1 MRTLRV
7 RPAAPAHVASDA
19 ADAGNA
25 GCIVLLPAARQRLE
39 DFIDAGFDRAL
50 QARGAAFE
58 LILADPMP
66 SHLNDRSWMS
76 RLRDEIVLPAR
87 AAGRPLWL
95 GGISLGAFMALRFAA
110 EASQAIDGLCL
121 IAPYLGS
128 RIVAADIARH
138 ADLRDWTAGEL
149 TEEDDE
155 RIVWRFVRDL
165 HTSPSQLFLG
175 LGHKDRFADTQQ
187 LLARSL
193 PPACCLM
200 LEGGHEWPV
209 WRRLWDN
216 FLERHLVRGAQ
227 SMGSEHS

>member
-1 MRTLRV
+1 MRTLRIV
-7 RPAAPAHVASDA
+7 PPLPV
-19 ADAGNA
+19 GIA

-50 QARGAAFE
+50 HACVAGFE
-58 LILADPMP
+58 LILVDPEP
-66 SHLNDRSWMS
+66 THLNDRSWIG
-76 RLRDEIVLPAR
+76 RLRDEIVLPVR

-110 EASQAIDGLCL
+110 SAPQTVGGLCL

-138 ADLRDWTAGEL
+138 ADLRAWTPGEL
-149 TEEDDE
+149 SEEDDE
-155 RIVWRFVRDL
+155 RIVWRYVRDL

-175 LGHKDRFADTQQ
+175 LGREDRFADTQQ

-193 PPACCLM
+193 PPPCCLM
-200 LEGGHEWPV
+200 IEGGHEWPV

-216 FLERHLVRGAQ
+216 FLQRQLMRRAP
-227 SMGSEHS
+227 STDPLHS

>member
-1 MRTLRV
+1 
-7 RPAAPAHVASDA
+7 
-19 ADAGNA
+19 
-25 GCIVLLPAARQRLE
+25 
-39 DFIDAGFDRAL
+39 
-50 QARGAAFE
+50 
-58 LILADPMP
+58 MP

-76 RLRDEIVLPAR
+76 RLRDEVVLPVC
-87 AAGRPLWL
+87 AAGRPFWL

-110 EASQAIDGLCL
+110 AQPQTIGGLCL

-138 ADLRDWTAGEL
+138 ADLRDWTPGEL
-149 TEEDDE
+149 PEEDDE
-155 RIVWRFVRDL
+155 RIVWRYVRDL
-165 HTSPSQLFLG
+165 ETSPSELFLG
-175 LGHKDRFADTQQ
+175 LGRKDRFADTQR

-216 FLERHLVRGAQ
+216 FLERYLIRGAQ
-227 SMGSEHS
+227 STGPIHP

>member
-1 MRTLRV
+1 MRTLRIT
-7 RPAAPAHVASDA
+7 PPAPAG
-19 ADAGNA
+19 DAG
-25 GCIVLLPAARQRLE
+25 CLVLLPAARQRLE
-39 DFIDAGFDRAL
+39 DFIDAGFDRAMH
-50 QARGAAFE
+50 ACGAGFE

-76 RLRDEIVLPAR
+76 RLRDDIVLPVR

-110 EASQAIDGLCL
+110 SAPQTVGGLCL

-138 ADLRDWTAGEL
+138 ADLRAWTPGEL
-149 TEEDDE
+149 SEEDDE
-155 RIVWRFVRDL
+155 RIVWRYVRDL

-175 LGHKDRFADTQQ
+175 LGREDRFADTQQ

-200 LEGGHEWPV
+200 IEGGHEWPV

-216 FLERHLVRGAQ
+216 FLQRQLMRRAP
-227 SMGSEHS
+227 STDPLHS

>member
-1 MRTLRV
+1 MRTLRIV
-7 RPAAPAHVASDA
+7 PPLPV
-19 ADAGNA
+19 GIA

-50 QARGAAFE
+50 HARVAGFE
-58 LILADPMP
+58 LVLVDPEP
-66 SHLNDRSWMS
+66 AHLNDRSWMG
-76 RLRDEIVLPAR
+76 RLRDEIVLPAH

-110 EASQAIDGLCL
+110 AMPQPVGGLCL

-138 ADLRDWTAGEL
+138 ADLQSWTPGEL
-149 TEEDDE
+149 SEEDDE
-155 RIVWRFVRDL
+155 RIVWRYVRGL
-165 HTSPSQLFLG
+165 HTPPPQVFLG
-175 LGHKDRFADTQQ
+175 LGRQDRFSDTQQ

-193 PPACCLM
+193 PPECRLT
-200 LEGGHEWPV
+200 LDGGHEWPV

-216 FLERHLVRGAQ
+216 FLERHLMRGAQ
-227 SMGSEHS
+227 STGPMHS

>member
-1 MRTLRV
+1 MRTLRIM
-7 RPAAPAHVASDA
+7 PPAPASD
-19 ADAGNA
+19 A

-50 QARGAAFE
+50 HACGAAFE

-76 RLRDEIVLPAR
+76 RLRDEVVLPVH

-110 EASQAIDGLCL
+110 AEPQTIGGLCL

-128 RIVAADIARH
+128 RIVAADIARY
-138 ADLRDWTAGEL
+138 ADLSAWTPGEL
-149 TEEDDE
+149 AEEDDE
-155 RIVWRFVRDL
+155 RIVWRYVRGL
-165 HTSPSQLFLG
+165 HAAPSRLFLG
-175 LGHKDRFADTQQ
+175 LGRADRFADTQQ

-193 PPACCLM
+193 PPACCVTLD
-200 LEGGHEWPV
+200 GGHEWPV

-216 FLERHLVRGAQ
+216 FLERHLRRGAQ
-227 SMGSEHS
+227 STGPIHS

>member
-1 MRTLRV
+1 MRTLRLV
-7 RPAAPAHVASDA
+7 SPLPGS
-19 ADAGNA
+19 NS

-50 QARGAAFE
+50 HARAAGFE
-58 LILADPMP
+58 LMLVDPMP

-76 RLRDEIVLPAR
+76 RLRDEVVLPLC
-87 AAGRPLWL
+87 AGGQPLWL

-110 EASQAIDGLCL
+110 ETPQLIGGLCL

-138 ADLRDWTAGEL
+138 AELRAWTPGEL
-149 TEEDDE
+149 SEEDDE
-155 RIVWRFVRDL
+155 RIVWRYVRGL
-165 HTSPSQLFLG
+165 REPPPQLFLG
-175 LGHKDRFADTQQ
+175 LGREDRFADTQQ

-193 PPACCLM
+193 PSTCCLTI
-200 LEGGHEWPV
+200 EGGHEWPV

-227 SMGSEHS
+227 SIGSNHS